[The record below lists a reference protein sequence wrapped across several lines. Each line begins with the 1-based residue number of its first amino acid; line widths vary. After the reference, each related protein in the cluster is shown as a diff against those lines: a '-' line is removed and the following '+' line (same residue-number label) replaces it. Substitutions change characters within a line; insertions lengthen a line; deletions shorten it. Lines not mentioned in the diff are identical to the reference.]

1 VPQIAARGAPDEIA
15 GAGLKALS
23 AAPMVVSMELPSI
36 AAVLG
41 LVLTTAGST
50 WFLTRSEPPPAPG
63 APSAVQVEE
72 ATLEP
77 LRPVVAGAPLDP
89 AKVALGARLFGERRL
104 SRDGTIACATCHDL
118 DRAGA
123 DPFPRARGIDGA
135 VGARNT
141 PTVYNA
147 WLNPTQFWDGHAAS
161 LEAQITGPLTAT
173 DEMGATWPAALATL
187 AGDPDYARAFAAAYG
202 AVTRPAVEDALAT
215 FERSLSATGS
225 RFDRFLRGD
234 AAALTAEEAEGYRA
248 FKSYG
253 CASCHQG
260 ANVGG
265 NMFQRLGVL
274 EDYVG
279 PDGGASTDLG
289 RYKVTGR
296 DEDRHR
302 FRVPS
307 LRLAALTP
315 PYFHDGSVATLEEA
329 VRVMAR
335 YQLGREIGERDERL
349 IVLFLRTLPGELVHG
364 R

>member
-1 VPQIAARGAPDEIA
+1 
-15 GAGLKALS
+15 
-23 AAPMVVSMELPSI
+23 MELPSI
-36 AAVLG
+36 AAMLG

-50 WFLTRSEPPPAPG
+50 WFLTRSEPPRAVSAPV
-63 APSAVQVEE
+63 ASQPED
-72 ATLEP
+72 ATSEP
-77 LRPVVAGAPLDP
+77 LRPIVAGAPLDP
-89 AKVALGARLFGERRL
+89 ARVALGARLFREPRL
-104 SRDGTIACATCHDL
+104 SRDGTVACSSCHDL
-118 DRAGA
+118 DRAGV
-123 DPFPRARGIDGA
+123 DLLPRAKGLGGA

-147 WLNPTQFWDGHAAS
+147 WLNPTQFWDGRAAS
-161 LEAQITGPLTAT
+161 LEAQITGPLTAA
-173 DEMGATWPAALATL
+173 DEMGATWPAVLATL
-187 AGDPDYARAFAAAYG
+187 TADPDYARAFTAAYG

-215 FERSLSATGS
+215 FERSLSTTGS

-234 AAALTAEEAEGYRA
+234 VTAISGEEAEGYRV

-265 NMFQRLGVL
+265 NMFEKLGVL
-274 EDYVG
+274 EEYVPPRGG
-279 PDGGASTDLG
+279 PVDLG

-296 DEDRHR
+296 EEDRHE

-329 VRVMAR
+329 IQVMAR
-335 YQLGREIGERDERL
+335 YQLGRQIGAREERL
-349 IVLFLRTLPGELVHG
+349 LVLFLRTLPGEIRHE